1 MQHAFR
7 IALKG
12 TPLLHRHFLASTRQG
27 RYFST
32 PANPTS
38 VVKKAAETKQK
49 LPQSTSS
56 SLDPL
61 PSLPLPLKGTPPII
75 NTRDIEEY
83 IQPLYSRG
91 WGLGPILPNGNGIPV
106 LRKRF
111 EFANARALQEFLAD
125 LREYEEEKHVRPPSR
140 NNLFVLPN
148 CISQHHAK
156 RNIFEDQHSVLVST
170 WTHVARKREDPD
182 AGDKDTQTQGVTV
195 RDIRLAY
202 ALEELFESALAA
214 SGENYVP
221 RLRPEADRPRTL
233 EEYS

>member
-7 IALKG
+7 IALKD
-12 TPLLHRHFLASTRQG
+12 TPLLPTTAIFYRHFLASTHRG
-27 RYFST
+27 RYISTRQT

-38 VVKKAAETKQK
+38 VVKKATTNKQK

-61 PSLPLPLKGTPPII
+61 PALPLPVKGTPPII

-91 WGLGPILPNGNGIPV
+91 WGLSPILPNGNGIPV

-111 EFANARALQEFLAD
+111 EFANARALQEFLAN
-125 LREYEEEKHVRPPSR
+125 LREYEEGK
-140 NNLFVLPN
+140 
-148 CISQHHAK
+148 QHHAK
-156 RNIFEDQHSVLVST
+156 RNVFEDQHSVLVST
-170 WTHVARKREDPD
+170 WTHVARKQDPD
-182 AGDKDTQTQGVTV
+182 AGDKDTKTQGVTV

-202 ALEELFESALAA
+202 ALEGLFESALAA

-221 RLRPEADRPRTL
+221 QLRPEADRPRTL

>member
-12 TPLLHRHFLASTRQG
+12 TPLLPTTPILHRHFLASTRRG
-27 RYFST
+27 RYLST
-32 PANPTS
+32 PANLTS
-38 VVKKAAETKQK
+38 VVKKAAKTKQK
-49 LPQSTSS
+49 LPRSTSS

-91 WGLGPILPNGNGIPV
+91 WGLGPILPNDNGIPV

-125 LREYEEEKHVRPPSR
+125 LREYEEEKH
-140 NNLFVLPN
+140 
-148 CISQHHAK
+148 HHAK
-156 RNIFEDQHSVLVST
+156 RNVFEDQHSVLVST

-202 ALEELFESALAA
+202 ALEELFESALAV

-233 EEYS
+233 EEY